1 VITDEENGWFILV
14 GCIFCGNVTQWCCLC
29 VVAFVD
35 NYGQNHIGGVM
46 VRVLV
51 SSVVGLGFEP
61 QLCQAKDYRISI
73 CCIFVKHTALRSKRK
88 HW

>member
-1 VITDEENGWFILV
+1 
-14 GCIFCGNVTQWCCLC
+14 
-29 VVAFVD
+29 
-35 NYGQNHIGGVM
+35 M

-73 CCIFVKHTALRSKRK
+73 CCIFVKHTALRSKETLVV
-88 HW
+88 WNQNIVSGWSDLSALGLLFQ